1 MAFNYSKYAHEMFE
15 KLGCKVRHN
24 TTSEEKFV
32 TEVIDI
38 PTNQIY
44 VKHVADKGVDASTA
58 TDEALRIAETAE
70 KPRTAGQ
77 KASTSNKEV
86 ELEAE
91 VARLK
96 AQLAMAAATS
106 QAAPAVERAST
117 TRKVATS
124 TT

>member
-15 KLGCKVRHN
+15 KLGCKVRHS
-24 TTSEEKFV
+24 TTSDEQIV

-38 PTNQIY
+38 PTKQIY
-44 VKHVADKGVDASTA
+44 VKHTAEKGTDASEA
-58 TDEALRIAETAE
+58 TDQALHIAETAE

-77 KASTSNKEV
+77 KASVSNKEV

-96 AQLAMAAATS
+96 AQLAMAAASS
-106 QAAPAVERAST
+106 QAAPAGERATSS
-117 TRKVATS
+117 RKVATS